1 MKVMS
6 PVFIRYP
13 PEMSYAPP
21 RSRLQGSRRPAFLGS
36 SPIIDRIKRHQPHP
50 ATPPCGVKPGVVRSV
65 LQQRPRGRSSNGRTP
80 FARSDTRESRLT
92 VQGIG
97 TARAPSMAAL
107 LRSVVGAGRCLA
119 SSCVPAFQGFR
130 GATRSILP
138 AAAAAVQHHAVQT
151 RAFGHVVGSCSRPVP
166 GVFGGLGPTSTAAA
180 AAPRAAI
187 PSAEHARSASAP
199 LLLLLLLPHPFRTGL
214 SRSPSGRR

>member
-1 MKVMS
+1 
-6 PVFIRYP
+6 
-13 PEMSYAPP
+13 
-21 RSRLQGSRRPAFLGS
+21 
-36 SPIIDRIKRHQPHP
+36 
-50 ATPPCGVKPGVVRSV
+50 VVRSV

-80 FARSDTRESRLT
+80 FARSDTLESRLT

-151 RAFGHVVGSCSRPVP
+151 RAFGHVVGSCSRPLP

-187 PSAEHARSASAP
+187 PSAEHARRSAETAVRYKTYGREYQPSNLKRKRKHGFLKRLRTKKGRK
-199 LLLLLLLPHPFRTGL
+199 LLARRRAKGHKFL
-214 SRSPSGRR
+214 SH